1 MRYTKQDAWMLSSFT
16 LGTVQLGMQY
26 GLGGKR
32 PSEEEAYAVLDNAAE
47 IGINCLDTANNYGDS
62 ESIIGQWL
70 SREKQKGNPL
80 PRIITKI
87 GQFSRNSYGSIRD
100 DIRRQAETCIRTLGV
115 DRLDGL
121 MIHGFPEYEQNQEVI
136 GRTFEEL
143 KTERIIEKSGISAYS
158 HHDYRMI
165 AQSGFDMVQIPL
177 NIFDWRQIESGGIE
191 ALADSEMILFVR
203 SVFLQGLVFHTEEDL
218 DPRMSFCFPYL
229 REFQKLCK
237 EFEMS
242 PAVLALSFVMSI
254 SGVSSI
260 VIGCDNSEQVRQN
273 GQLFDQA
280 ILLDS
285 TQLEMIR
292 RQFSGIDPRVIN
304 PGLWYNHT

>member
-1 MRYTKQDAWMLSSFT
+1 
-16 LGTVQLGMQY
+16 
-26 GLGGKR
+26 
-32 PSEEEAYAVLDNAAE
+32 
-47 IGINCLDTANNYGDS
+47 
-62 ESIIGQWL
+62 
-70 SREKQKGNPL
+70 
-80 PRIITKI
+80 
-87 GQFSRNSYGSIRD
+87 
-100 DIRRQAETCIRTLGV
+100 
-115 DRLDGL
+115 
-121 MIHGFPEYEQNQEVI
+121 
-136 GRTFEEL
+136 
-143 KTERIIEKSGISAYS
+143 
-158 HHDYRMI
+158 MI

-191 ALADSEMILFVR
+191 ALADSEMILFAR

-280 ILLDS
+280 VLLDS